1 MSTNTF
7 RLQYIA
13 KAAAGVPR
21 DLVNTFINAKVHP
34 IRPTV
39 LIYNCT
45 WVCDA
50 KCTMCNNWKWGNRKE
65 DMTLEQLEPAM
76 AHPFW
81 SAVENSTGCR
91 RCRPQYSGSVASAA
105 VIHSPLTPER

>member
-1 MSTNTF
+1 MATNTF
-7 RLQYIA
+7 RLQYLA

-21 DLVNTFINAKVHP
+21 DLVNTFVSAKLHA

-50 KCTMCNNWKWGNRKE
+50 RCTMCSNWKWG
-65 DMTLEQLEPAM
+65 D
-76 AHPFW
+76 
-81 SAVENSTGCR
+81 SANADFTD
-91 RCRPQYSGSVASAA
+91 
-105 VIHSPLTPER
+105 T